1 MRPLPPGRSLGLGR
15 CLQCEGPSSASLFV
29 AVVILVVSVMT
40 SATLSVSVPAVAA
53 HSARPSFAGS
63 RCHVRPSKVDGVC
76 CACRH
81 WGLECGM
88 HVLHGS
94 RRDSQRST
102 LRPVCIQAPPRQ
114 GETSSA
120 GAPSPRYRNERQSS
134 QCAVEWASQATPR
147 RINSAPWA
155 ASDAPSAQAPSHD
168 ADACTTRPPA
178 ETAKPATQLPELIT
192 RETIRGL
199 EVRARALRPLRPA
212 CLCGRR
218 RRRAPSCL
226 LPPAAHPSALA
237 PPAGRA
243 GQRPV
248 CRGAAAV
255 QRQPHRAARRPVG
268 CAATGAAAAA
278 AAISPLP
285 LCATSPVPPGSPPT
299 PPAQRR
305 ACSR

>member
-1 MRPLPPGRSLGLGR
+1 MQAGSQALLDTGRVGRPCCLHCVLVRDEWLPAGRRAQLRARGPLQGLPRARARMRPLLGAVWAWAGA
-15 CLQCEGPSSASLFV
+15 CQCEGPSSASLFV

-63 RCHVRPSKVDGVC
+63 RCHIRPSKVDGVC

-81 WGLECGM
+81 RGLECGM

-147 RINSAPWA
+147 RINSAP
-155 ASDAPSAQAPSHD
+155 SAQAPSHD
-168 ADACTTRPPA
+168 ADACTQPALPQRPPSRQRSCRSSS
-178 ETAKPATQLPELIT
+178 P
-192 RETIRGL
+192 
-199 EVRARALRPLRPA
+199 
-212 CLCGRR
+212 GR
-218 RRRAPSCL
+218 
-226 LPPAAHPSALA
+226 PSAGSRCA
-237 PPAGRA
+237 
-243 GQRPV
+243 
-248 CRGAAAV
+248 RG
-255 QRQPHRAARRPVG
+255 P
-268 CAATGAAAAA
+268 
-278 AAISPLP
+278 
-285 LCATSPVPPGSPPT
+285 
-299 PPAQRR
+299 
-305 ACSR
+305 